1 MKTENVLI
9 TNIEEFEEKKRIF
22 KEQGKEK
29 IQVISDFDRTITKA
43 FVKGMKSSTSWA
55 QFRNKNM
62 IDEDYNKRAHEMFDY
77 YRPIEIS
84 TELSKKEKEKKMK
97 EWWNKHLRL
106 LIEKNLSREI
116 IKKVARD
123 PILEFRKDSQQ
134 LLEELDKKNIPL
146 IFMSAGM
153 GDILVELLK
162 ENNLKLKNIQV
173 ISNFLEFND
182 KGIAIKIKSEVIHA
196 LNKKEITLKGLPEYE
211 KLLKRKNV
219 ILLGDDLGDT
229 EMAEGFPYENIIKIG
244 FLNENIEERLEEYK
258 KNFDVVITHDEDMKF
273 INKLIKEITK

>member
-1 MKTENVLI
+1 LK
-9 TNIEEFEEKKRIF
+9 
-22 KEQGKEK
+22 
-29 IQVISDFDRTITKA
+29 
-43 FVKGMKSSTSWA
+43 
-55 QFRNKNM
+55 
-62 IDEDYNKRAHEMFDY
+62 
-77 YRPIEIS
+77 
-84 TELSKKEKEKKMK
+84 
-97 EWWNKHLRL
+97 
-106 LIEKNLSREI
+106 KNLSREI

-219 ILLGDDLGDT
+219 ISWRRFRRHRNGRGI
-229 EMAEGFPYENIIKIG
+229 PIQNIIKIG
-244 FLNENIEERLEEYK
+244 S
-258 KNFDVVITHDEDMKF
+258 
-273 INKLIKEITK
+273 